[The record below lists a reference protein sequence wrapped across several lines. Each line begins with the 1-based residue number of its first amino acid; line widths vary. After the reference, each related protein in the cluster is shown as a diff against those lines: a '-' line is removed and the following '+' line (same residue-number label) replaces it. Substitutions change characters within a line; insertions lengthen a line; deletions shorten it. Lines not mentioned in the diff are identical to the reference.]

1 MNSLLRFCINISSV
15 YHWSMHEYRY
25 NSLCVYDVETRSLRI
40 ITHSLIIG
48 AHAWVE
54 PQGTHLYSSCIQLV
68 AVVVLSSLSRHIL
81 THYSLL
87 WLLGEGGRGGAVALS
102 LLFSSSLPSLPPSLL
117 PCSSGVQAAFKWRTS
132 GVQVAFK
139 WRTSGVQV
147 AYKRRSSGV
156 LSSSL
161 RHLL

>member
-1 MNSLLRFCINISSV
+1 MNSLLHFCITISSV
-15 YHWSMHEYRY
+15 YHWFMHAYRY

-40 ITHSLIIG
+40 ITHSLTSG

-87 WLLGEGGRGGAVALS
+87 WLLGEGGSCRSLS
-102 LLFSSSLPSLPPSLL
+102 SLPPSRPPAL
-117 PCSSGVQAAFKWRTS
+117 PPS
-132 GVQVAFK
+132 
-139 WRTSGVQV
+139 
-147 AYKRRSSGV
+147 
-156 LSSSL
+156 LSPSL
-161 RHLL
+161 PLSLPPFFALKVHTRGITRPIGWKEECCVVWS

>member
-1 MNSLLRFCINISSV
+1 MNSLLHFCITISSV
-15 YHWSMHEYRY
+15 YHWFMHAYRY

-40 ITHSLIIG
+40 ITHSLTSG

-102 LLFSSSLPSLPPSLL
+102 LLFLPPSLSPSL
-117 PCSSGVQAAFKWRTS
+117 P
-132 GVQVAFK
+132 
-139 WRTSGVQV
+139 
-147 AYKRRSSGV
+147 
-156 LSSSL
+156 LSLPPFFALKVHTRGITRPIGWKEECCVVWS
-161 RHLL
+161 

>member
-1 MNSLLRFCINISSV
+1 MNSLLHFCITISSV
-15 YHWSMHEYRY
+15 YHWFMHAYRY

-40 ITHSLIIG
+40 ITHSLTSG

-102 LLFSSSLPSLPPSLL
+102 LLFLPPALPPSLPLSL
-117 PCSSGVQAAFKWRTS
+117 PPFFPLEVHTRGITRPIGWKEECCVVWS
-132 GVQVAFK
+132 
-139 WRTSGVQV
+139 
-147 AYKRRSSGV
+147 
-156 LSSSL
+156 
-161 RHLL
+161 